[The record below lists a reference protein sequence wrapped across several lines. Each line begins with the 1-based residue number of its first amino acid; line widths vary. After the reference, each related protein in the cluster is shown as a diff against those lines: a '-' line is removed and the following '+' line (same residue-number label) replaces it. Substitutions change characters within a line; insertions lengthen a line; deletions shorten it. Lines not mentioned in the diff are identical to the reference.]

1 MIGDYPYIRMENS
14 QFPKTPK
21 KRAPVKRQ
29 ASICVD
35 TRTSQESTEDPQER
49 LLRLEQ
55 RWDEQIKSLQI
66 EVQCLREAMDHLLTE
81 DGMESTHSE
90 DEQN

>member
-1 MIGDYPYIRMENS
+1 MENS

-35 TRTSQESTEDPQER
+35 TNQPNTEDPLEKLQR
-49 LLRLEQ
+49 LGQ

>member
-1 MIGDYPYIRMENS
+1 MENS
-14 QFPKTPK
+14 QFLKTPK

-35 TRTSQESTEDPQER
+35 TSQPNTEDPQEK

-66 EVQCLREAMDHLLTE
+66 EVQCLREAMDHLLQE